1 MRKIL
6 ATIIKEF
13 ILLKRDVAG
22 MALLIIMPAILIIVM
37 ALVQE
42 EPFKEYQELRFDL
55 LLANNDHG
63 SVAQEIIAGL
73 KQSKSFHVIDSLNR
87 QPLSS
92 EQMKILLQKGSYKIG
107 IEIPAGVTAEMVN
120 LSNTVANNISKK
132 FGADAILPT
141 RKPRDSNYIRMYFDP
156 VTKQSFRASISFA
169 LDKYVTYASS
179 ASLMKRLEKLGK
191 AADTSVDTNSFQK
204 VLQGVG
210 IREEPLNNNGKDL
223 VYINSVQH
231 NVPAWA
237 IFGMFFIV
245 VPISGHMIRE
255 REGGSAL
262 RVTLIPNVQQY
273 VSIGGILFYTIVCT
287 VQFILMLCIG
297 IWFMPVIN
305 LPALYLG
312 VHPWDLLPIGI
323 SIAFAATAYGCFIGS
338 LFKTANQ
345 ALPFGSISIVIL
357 AALGGIWIPT
367 DLLPIVIQRIALIS
381 PLHWGLAAVDQI
393 ILRDGNI
400 ISVLGYMGV
409 LIGFGILLW
418 LISIFLN
425 NRQQQ
430 SVQ

>member
-22 MALLIIMPAILIIVM
+22 MALLIVMPAILIIVM

-55 LLANNDHG
+55 LLSDNDHG

-73 KQSKSFHVIDSLNR
+73 KQSKSFHVIDTING

-92 EQMKILLQKGSYKIG
+92 EELKMLLQKGTYKIG
-107 IEIPAGVTAEMVN
+107 IEIPNGVTAEMVN
-120 LSNTVANNISKK
+120 SSNIVANDISKK
-132 FGADAILPT
+132 FGVDAIMPA
-141 RKPRDSNYIRMYFDP
+141 RESRDSNYIKMYFDP

-179 ASLMKRLEKLGK
+179 AALMKRLEKLGK
-191 AADTSVDTNSFQK
+191 TNDTSADNSSFQK
-204 VLQGVG
+204 ILQGVG
-210 IREEPLNNNGKDL
+210 IKEEPLNNNGLDL
-223 VYINSVQH
+223 KYINSVQH

-262 RVTLIPNVQQY
+262 RVALIPNVQQY
-273 VSIGGILFYTIVCT
+273 VSIGRILFYTIVCT

-312 VHPWDLLPIGI
+312 VHPWDLLPIGV

-367 DLLPIVIQRIALIS
+367 DLLPVAIQKMAMIS
-381 PLHWGLAAVDQI
+381 PLHWSLAAVDQI
-393 ILRDGNI
+393 ILRDGNMMD
-400 ISVLGYMGV
+400 VLGYIAV
-409 LIGFGILLW
+409 LIGFGLLLW
-418 LISIFLN
+418 LISISLN

-430 SVQ
+430 SAQ